1 MKLFYSQYAYYLRNF
16 RKRNSL
22 LLFSLFAI
30 LTNNVLALEIYDLKH
45 DSSVVGEIKNITI
58 NYSESV
64 PDIANRFKT
73 GYQDLLV
80 ANPNSHNWMPE
91 INSKYVIP
99 LMYILPQKNY
109 NGIILNLAELRLYYY
124 MPPTDLYETVKV
136 LTYPVGIGRL
146 DWKTPLG
153 ETFIRYKV
161 KNPDWYPPKSIIT
174 EHEENG
180 EILPRIVKS
189 GPNNPLG
196 IYALKLNVP
205 GGYLLHGTN
214 KKYGIGMKVSHGC
227 IRLRNEDIKTIFHNV
242 SIGTKVKIVD
252 LPIKL
257 GTYKNFLY
265 MEVHAFNNQE
275 IYSNNQKNFLT
286 TNNIYKPVTPVME
299 FIEDNPNYKINW
311 GNVFKAYKESR
322 GVPVIIG
329 KKNFTNLNKNT
340 F

>member
-16 RKRNSL
+16 QNRNSL
-22 LLFSLFAI
+22 VLFSLFAI
-30 LTNNVLALEIYDLKH
+30 LANNVLALEIYDLKH
-45 DSSVVGEIKNITI
+45 DSTIVGEIKTITI

-73 GYQDLLV
+73 GYQDLLI
-80 ANPNSHNWMPE
+80 ANPDSHNWMPE

-99 LMYILPQKNY
+99 SMYILPQKNY
-109 NGIILNLAELRLYYY
+109 NGIILNLAELRIYYY
-124 MPPTDLYETVKV
+124 MPSSDLYEGTRV

-161 KNPDWYPPKSIIT
+161 KNPDWYPPKSIIK
-174 EHEENG
+174 EHEDDG
-180 EILPRIVKS
+180 EILPRVVKS

-196 IYALKLNVP
+196 AYALKLNVD

-227 IRLRNEDIKTIFHNV
+227 IRLRNDDIKTIFHNV

-252 LPIKL
+252 IPIKI

-275 IYSNNQKNFLT
+275 VYSNNQINLLT
-286 TNNIYKPVTPVME
+286 TNNIYKPVKPVMN
-299 FIEDNPNYKINW
+299 FLDANPDYKVNW
-311 GNVFKAYKESR
+311 KNVFKAYKESK
-322 GVPVIIG
+322 GIPVIIG
-329 KKNFTNLNKNT
+329 KKS
-340 F
+340 

>member
-1 MKLFYSQYAYYLRNF
+1 MKLFYSQYAYYLRNL
-16 RKRNSL
+16 RKRNNL
-22 LLFSLFAI
+22 LLFSLFII
-30 LTNNVLALEIYDLKH
+30 LTSNVFALEIYDLKH
-45 DSSVVGEIKNITI
+45 DSTVVGEIKTITI

-73 GYQDLLV
+73 GYQDLLI
-80 ANPNSHNWMPE
+80 ANPDSHNWMPE

-99 LMYILPQKNY
+99 SMYILPQKNY

-124 MPPTDLYETVKV
+124 MPPSDLYEGTRV

-161 KNPDWYPPKSIIT
+161 KNPDWYPPKSIIK
-174 EHEENG
+174 EHEGDG
-180 EILPRIVKS
+180 EILPRVVKS

-196 IYALKLNVP
+196 AYALKLNVD

-252 LPIKL
+252 LPIKI

-275 IYSNNQKNFLT
+275 VYSNNQINFLT
-286 TNNIYKPVTPVME
+286 TNNIYKPVKPVMI
-299 FIEDNPNYKINW
+299 FLDKNPGYKVNW
-311 GNVFKAYKESR
+311 KNVFKAYKESS
-322 GVPVIIG
+322 GIPVIIG
-329 KKNFTNLNKNT
+329 KKS
-340 F
+340 

>member
-16 RKRNSL
+16 QNRNSL
-22 LLFSLFAI
+22 VLFSLFAI
-30 LTNNVLALEIYDLKH
+30 LANNVLALEIYDLKH
-45 DSSVVGEIKNITI
+45 DSTIVGEIKTITI

-73 GYQDLLV
+73 GYQDLLI
-80 ANPNSHNWMPE
+80 ANPDSHNWMPE

-99 LMYILPQKNY
+99 SMYILPQKNY
-109 NGIILNLAELRLYYY
+109 NGIILNLAELRIYYY
-124 MPPTDLYETVKV
+124 MPSSDLYEGTRV

-161 KNPDWYPPKSIIT
+161 KNPDWYPPKSIIK
-174 EHEENG
+174 EHEDDG
-180 EILPRIVKS
+180 EILPRVVKS

-196 IYALKLNVP
+196 VYALKLNVD

-227 IRLRNEDIKTIFHNV
+227 IRLRNDDIKTIFHNV

-252 LPIKL
+252 IPIKI

-275 IYSNNQKNFLT
+275 VYSNNQINLLT
-286 TNNIYKPVTPVME
+286 TNNIYKPVKPVMN
-299 FIEDNPNYKINW
+299 FLDANPDYKVNW
-311 GNVFKAYKESR
+311 KNVFKAYKESK
-322 GVPVIIG
+322 GIPVIIG
-329 KKNFTNLNKNT
+329 KKS
-340 F
+340 

>member
-16 RKRNSL
+16 QNRNSL
-22 LLFSLFAI
+22 VLFSLFAI
-30 LTNNVLALEIYDLKH
+30 LANNVLALEIYDLKH
-45 DSSVVGEIKNITI
+45 DSTIVGEIKTITI

-73 GYQDLLV
+73 GYQDLLI
-80 ANPNSHNWMPE
+80 ANPDSHNWMPE

-99 LMYILPQKNY
+99 SMYILPQKNY

-124 MPPTDLYETVKV
+124 MPSSDLYEGTRV

-161 KNPDWYPPKSIIT
+161 KNPDWYPPKSIIK
-174 EHEENG
+174 EHEDDG
-180 EILPRIVKS
+180 EILPRVVKS

-196 IYALKLNVP
+196 VYALKLNVD

-227 IRLRNEDIKTIFHNV
+227 IRLRNDDIKTIFHNV

-252 LPIKL
+252 IPIKI

-275 IYSNNQKNFLT
+275 VYSNNQINLLT
-286 TNNIYKPVTPVME
+286 TNNIYKPVKPVMN
-299 FIEDNPNYKINW
+299 FLDANPDYKVNW
-311 GNVFKAYKESR
+311 KNVFKAYKESK
-322 GVPVIIG
+322 GIPVIIG
-329 KKNFTNLNKNT
+329 KKS
-340 F
+340 